1 MGNNI
6 IIEESGKGGIILYQ
20 TPDGQTSLEVKLENE
35 TVWLTQAQ
43 ICTLFDKSKGTISE
57 HISNVFKEGELA
69 KDSVVREFRTTAAD
83 GKTYITK
90 YYSLDVIISVG
101 YRVKSKRGTQ
111 FRIWAN
117 SVLKD
122 YLIKGYAVKNS
133 LIQELHR
140 TDLPDLGR
148 AGPLSVYR
156 RKSRCASIPGY
167 KEPFL
172 HRRQQENSRYSF
184 LVVHG
189 EQRYLVCSGWKQ
201 ENS

>member
-20 TPDGQTSLEVKLENE
+20 APDGQTSLEVKLENE

-133 LIQELHR
+133 LIQERYDELKALVD
-140 TDLPDLGR
+140 TMGR
-148 AGPLSVYR
+148 AM
-156 RKSRCASIPGY
+156 
-167 KEPFL
+167 
-172 HRRQQENSRYSF
+172 
-184 LVVHG
+184 
-189 EQRYLVCSGWKQ
+189 RYLETGAGDQKATRKATRCIKFLI
-201 ENS
+201 

>member
-20 TPDGQTSLEVKLENE
+20 APDGQTSLEVNLENE

-101 YRVKSKRGTQ
+101 YRVKS
-111 FRIWAN
+111 
-117 SVLKD
+117 
-122 YLIKGYAVKNS
+122 
-133 LIQELHR
+133 
-140 TDLPDLGR
+140 
-148 AGPLSVYR
+148 
-156 RKSRCASIPGY
+156 
-167 KEPFL
+167 
-172 HRRQQENSRYSF
+172 
-184 LVVHG
+184 
-189 EQRYLVCSGWKQ
+189 
-201 ENS
+201 

>member
-20 TPDGQTSLEVKLENE
+20 APDGQTSLEVKLENE

-133 LIQELHR
+133 LIQELICER
-140 TDLPDLGR
+140 MMEGLASTRARGR
-148 AGPLSVYR
+148 MVGRPGKDKKTLDQALNPL
-156 RKSRCASIPGY
+156 
-167 KEPFL
+167 
-172 HRRQQENSRYSF
+172 
-184 LVVHG
+184 
-189 EQRYLVCSGWKQ
+189 
-201 ENS
+201 

>member
-156 RKSRCASIPGY
+156 RKSRCTSIPGY

-189 EQRYLVCSGWKQ
+189 EQRYLVRSGWKQ

>member
-133 LIQELHR
+133 LIQELQR

-172 HRRQQENSRYSF
+172 HRRQQENSSYSF

>member
-189 EQRYLVCSGWKQ
+189 EQRYLVRSGWKQ

>member
-156 RKSRCASIPGY
+156 RKSRCTSIPGY

-172 HRRQQENSRYSF
+172 HRRQQENSSYSF